1 MQFLSIFRETWWLR
15 MLKTFKKEQI
25 SCLGGFFGKVKAIG
39 VEKMHQILT
48 EIEKNTKNSNFE
60 NFMQFLCN
68 FGKPWWLRISEK
80 FNKEQIDSQK
90 GFFRKKTK
98 FVLKKRIT
106 IHMPQRTSKILLV
119 RLTANRNALLFLIR
133 VSSFAR
139 YTV

>member
-39 VEKMHQILT
+39 VEKILT

-90 GFFRKKTK
+90 GFFQEKNEVCIEK
-98 FVLKKRIT
+98 
-106 IHMPQRTSKILLV
+106 
-119 RLTANRNALLFLIR
+119 NALRYICRNEL
-133 VSSFAR
+133 AR
-139 YTV
+139 SC